1 MTLTTGIGQ
10 AIMIAAGRGCP
21 PAGCAGAG
29 STTQP
34 ACDGAE
40 VLIKQGGKV
49 RPTRMESFAAQVR
62 SGQVRFI
69 TRPKSRT
76 MRAKRKINVLEL
88 TERGA
93 EMSNELE
100 SDRAMGG

>member
-1 MTLTTGIGQ
+1 MKDH
-10 AIMIAAGRGCP
+10 
-21 PAGCAGAG
+21 
-29 STTQP
+29 STRKARSVSESPST
-34 ACDGAE
+34 DE
-40 VLIKQGGKV
+40 LIYQ
-49 RPTRMESFAAQVR
+49 R

>member
-1 MTLTTGIGQ
+1 MRGDVCRAEGQIG
-10 AIMIAAGRGCP
+10 M
-21 PAGCAGAG
+21 
-29 STTQP
+29 
-34 ACDGAE
+34 E
-40 VLIKQGGKV
+40 
-49 RPTRMESFAAQVR
+49 RMRRSCEEVR

-93 EMSNELE
+93 EMGNELE

>member
-1 MTLTTGIGQ
+1 M
-10 AIMIAAGRGCP
+10 AWFP
-21 PAGCAGAG
+21 GAYALRALSWAHG
-29 STTQP
+29 
-34 ACDGAE
+34 
-40 VLIKQGGKV
+40 
-49 RPTRMESFAAQVR
+49 

-93 EMSNELE
+93 ETGNELE